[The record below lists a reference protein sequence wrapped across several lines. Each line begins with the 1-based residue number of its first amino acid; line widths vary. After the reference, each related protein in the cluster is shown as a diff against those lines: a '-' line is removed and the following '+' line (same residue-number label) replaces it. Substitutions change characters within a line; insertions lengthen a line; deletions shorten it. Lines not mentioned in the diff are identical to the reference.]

1 MGYKSKM
8 QLMLESLE
16 QFPGDVSFTRPQGGL
31 FIGAEL
37 PERIDISNFQ
47 EFSDELNKLRRENPN
62 GEITLDLDKLDYI
75 SSAGLRVLVA
85 LVKSESSKP
94 KLINVNPEINE
105 IFEDVGID
113 TLMDITLKG

>member
-1 MGYKSKM
+1 MTV
-8 QLMLESLE
+8 
-16 QFPGDVSFTRPQGGL
+16 QFSNTEGHATLTLCGRLDTSVSSDVKAQ
-31 FIGAEL
+31 
-37 PERIDISNFQ
+37 IDQHLDHAGTISH
-47 EFSDELNKLRRENPN
+47 L
-62 GEITLDLDKLDYI
+62 TLDANKLDYI